1 MSPQNSAALPATAA
15 TLAPLALVVD
25 DDVNVRRPIV
35 ELLKLH
41 GMRVIESC
49 NADEALGIVQ
59 ASLPNLVFV
68 DIMMRG
74 KPEGFDLCWKIKTNP
89 ATSECYVIML
99 TGLGDQGDV
108 EIGREHGADQ
118 YLVKPVSMTLL
129 WEIVAKLG
137 VIIRPADAAG
147 HSDA

>member
-1 MSPQNSAALPATAA
+1 MMNTQNSVALPGTAA
-15 TLAPLALVVD
+15 SLAPLVLVVD

-49 NADEALGIVQ
+49 NADEALSIVQ
-59 ASLPNLVFV
+59 TSVPNLVFV

-99 TGLGDQGDV
+99 TGLGDQDDV

-137 VIIRPADAAG
+137 VIIRPVDSAG
-147 HSDA
+147 H